1 MGLYIT
7 GTGKCRTA
15 EKKRVGNGE
24 VSDRLKIN
32 ICRTKSVL
40 SALYNI
46 YKRQMGGIARK
57 ERNMRKCEA
66 NIRKVFIGVA
76 VAMAVIF
83 PTVFGIPGSI
93 SSAKGMSD
101 KYDTEDRDVITL
113 DLESGGELLLIPAE
127 EGQEEA
133 NGPRNYGVWIG
144 DYRKVGEPAC
154 SISVKEADESGF
166 LFSVEYPGAAVLTDM
181 KDCTATWVD
190 ESTAVYRGGDYAI
203 TFMLTDDV
211 TLQLAEIALMP
222 QEYLNIA
229 GEYMLV
235 K

>member
-1 MGLYIT
+1 MSDS
-7 GTGKCRTA
+7 R
-15 EKKRVGNGE
+15 EKGVGNAE
-24 VSDRLKIN
+24 FSDRLKIN

-101 KYDTEDRDVITL
+101 KYDTEDRDVISL
-113 DLESGGELLLIPAE
+113 DLETGGELLLIPAE
-127 EGQEEA
+127 EDLEEA
-133 NGPRNYGVWIG
+133 HGPEDYRDWIG
-144 DYRKVGEPAC
+144 DYRKIGEPAC
-154 SISVKEADESGF
+154 SISVKKADESGF
-166 LFSVEYPGAAVLTDM
+166 LFSVEYPGAATLTDM
-181 KDCTATWVD
+181 KDYTATWVD

-203 TFMLTDDV
+203 TFILTDDG
-211 TLQLAEIALMP
+211 TLQLAEIALIS
-222 QEYLNIA
+222 QDCLNIA
-229 GEYMLV
+229 GEYMLTE
-235 K
+235 